1 MIVKKH
7 KIYRTVGITVGS
19 IILVAGLLAPLIWL
33 LISSVADLKDLLK
46 IPLQWIPENISFE
59 RYSKILFSQGSESE
73 FRKTMMNSFVVASAV
88 TIICVS
94 IGSLS
99 AYAFSRL
106 KFPGKDKI
114 LFVLL
119 FSYMLPPVAI
129 IIPIY
134 QIFSRYNLLDT
145 KTALILVYSAIIT
158 PFVIWIMRTY
168 FDSIPRD
175 LEDSAKIDGCTY
187 LGMLFRIMIPL
198 SAPGIVATLLLAFLM
213 SWEEFFMALIM
224 TSSVASKTIPIS
236 IAEFSGRHSIDFGM
250 MATGGILAA
259 IPPVIIALIFQKY
272 IVGGLLS
279 GAVKG

>member
-1 MIVKKH
+1 MKVKKH
-7 KIYRTVGITVGS
+7 KIYRTVGITIGS
-19 IILVAGLLAPLIWL
+19 IILVIGLLAPLIWL

-59 RYSKILFSQGSESE
+59 RYAKVLFSQGSESE
-73 FRKTMMNSFVVASAV
+73 FRKTMMNSFIVASPV
-88 TIICVS
+88 TIICIS

-114 LFVLL
+114 LFLLL

-145 KTALILVYSAIIT
+145 KISLILVYSAIIT

-175 LEDSAKIDGCTY
+175 LEDAAKIDGCTY
-187 LGMLFRIMIPL
+187 LGTLVRIMIPL

-224 TSSVASKTIPIS
+224 TSSPASKTIPIS

>member
-1 MIVKKH
+1 MGVKKQ
-7 KIYRTVGITVGS
+7 KIFRTIGITLGS
-19 IILVAGLLAPLIWL
+19 IILVIGLLAPLVWL
-33 LISSVADLKDLLK
+33 LISSVADLKELLK

-114 LFVLL
+114 LFLLL

-145 KTALILVYSAIIT
+145 KISLILVYSAIIT

-175 LEDSAKIDGCTY
+175 LEDAAKIDGCTY
-187 LGMLFRIMIPL
+187 LGTLVRIMIPL

-224 TSSVASKTIPIS
+224 TSSPASKTIPIS

>member
-175 LEDSAKIDGCTY
+175 LEDAAKIDGCTY

>member
-1 MIVKKH
+1 MIVKKY
-7 KIYRTVGITVGS
+7 KIYRTIGITVGS
-19 IILVAGLLAPLIWL
+19 IILVAGLLAPLVWL

-106 KFPGKDKI
+106 RFPGKDKI

-175 LEDSAKIDGCTY
+175 LEDAAKIDGCTY

-213 SWEEFFMALIM
+213 SWEEFLW
-224 TSSVASKTIPIS
+224 
-236 IAEFSGRHSIDFGM
+236 H
-250 MATGGILAA
+250 
-259 IPPVIIALIFQKY
+259 
-272 IVGGLLS
+272 
-279 GAVKG
+279 

>member
-1 MIVKKH
+1 MKVKKH
-7 KIYRTVGITVGS
+7 KIYRTVGITIGS
-19 IILVAGLLAPLIWL
+19 IILVIGLLAPLIWL
-33 LISSVADLKDLLK
+33 FISSVADLKDLLK

-59 RYSKILFSQGSESE
+59 RYAKVLFSQGSESE
-73 FRKTMMNSFVVASAV
+73 FRKTMINSFIVASAV
-88 TIICVS
+88 TIICIS

-114 LFVLL
+114 LFLLL

-145 KTALILVYSAIIT
+145 KISLILVYSAIIT

-175 LEDSAKIDGCTY
+175 LEDAAKIDGCTY
-187 LGMLFRIMIPL
+187 LGILFRIMIPL

>member
-1 MIVKKH
+1 MKVKKH
-7 KIYRTVGITVGS
+7 KIYRTVGITIGS
-19 IILVAGLLAPLIWL
+19 IILVIGLLAPLIWL

-46 IPLQWIPENISFE
+46 IPLQWIPENVSFE
-59 RYSKILFSQGSESE
+59 RYAKVLFSQGSESE
-73 FRKTMMNSFVVASAV
+73 FRKTMMNSFIVASAV
-88 TIICVS
+88 TIICIS

-114 LFVLL
+114 LFLLL

-145 KTALILVYSAIIT
+145 KISLILVYSAIIT

-175 LEDSAKIDGCTY
+175 LEDAAKIDGCTY
-187 LGMLFRIMIPL
+187 LGTLVRIMIPL

-224 TSSVASKTIPIS
+224 TSSAASKTIPIS

>member
-7 KIYRTVGITVGS
+7 KIYRTIVIMVGS
-19 IILVAGLLAPLIWL
+19 IILIIALLAPLIWL

-73 FRKTMMNSFVVASAV
+73 FRKTMMNSFLVASAV

-106 KFPGKDKI
+106 RFPGKDKI

-134 QIFSRYNLLDT
+134 QIFSRYSLLDT

-175 LEDSAKIDGCTY
+175 LEDAAKIDGCTY

-250 MATGGILAA
+250 MTTGGILAA
-259 IPPVIIALIFQKY
+259 IPPVIIALVFQKY

>member
-1 MIVKKH
+1 MIVKKY
-7 KIYRTVGITVGS
+7 KIYRTIGITVGS
-19 IILVAGLLAPLIWL
+19 IILVAGLLAPLVWL

-106 KFPGKDKI
+106 RFPGKDKI

-175 LEDSAKIDGCTY
+175 LEDAAKIDGCTY

-224 TSSVASKTIPIS
+224 TSSVVSKTIPVS

>member
-1 MIVKKH
+1 MKVKKH
-7 KIYRTVGITVGS
+7 KIYRTVGITIGS
-19 IILVAGLLAPLIWL
+19 IILVIGLLAPLIWL

-59 RYSKILFSQGSESE
+59 RYAKVLFSQGSESE
-73 FRKTMMNSFVVASAV
+73 FRKTMMNSFIVASAV
-88 TIICVS
+88 TIICIS

-114 LFVLL
+114 LFLLL

-145 KTALILVYSAIIT
+145 KISLILVYSAIIT

-175 LEDSAKIDGCTY
+175 LEDAAKIDGCTY
-187 LGMLFRIMIPL
+187 LGTLVRIMIPL

-224 TSSVASKTIPIS
+224 TSSPASKTIPIS